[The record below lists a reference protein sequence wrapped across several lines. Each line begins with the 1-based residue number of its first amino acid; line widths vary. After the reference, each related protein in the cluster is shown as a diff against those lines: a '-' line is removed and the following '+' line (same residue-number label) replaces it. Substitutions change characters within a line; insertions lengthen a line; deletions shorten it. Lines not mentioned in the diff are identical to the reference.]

1 MIRHGVAPY
10 LECSTRGDR
19 RFSAMCAVIAAKDGT
34 FRTIES
40 MYQAAKVFE
49 DGTTGLRWREAKGRR
64 AINQDV
70 CAVYYGQLWDYYIS
84 RNPYLLDVLR
94 AVSGLSDMFGQPG
107 HCCQA
112 TELWRIRN
120 AIFVFGSNLAGRHG
134 AGAALFARER
144 HGAVYG
150 RGEGLQGYSY
160 AIPTKNARLQTF
172 SLDSIAAHV
181 ATFLDVASTHSEL
194 TFNVTRIGCGLAGY
208 NDAQIAPMF
217 ADAPANCVL
226 PEGWRK

>member
-1 MIRHGVAPY
+1 MIRHGVAPF

-19 RFSAMCAVIAAKDGT
+19 RFSAMCAVIDG
-34 FRTIES
+34 RTIEDL
-40 MYQAAKVFE
+40 YQASKVFE
-49 DGTTGLRWREAKGRR
+49 DGSHGLSWREAKGRR
-64 AINQDV
+64 AINQEA
-70 CAVYYGQLWDYYIS
+70 CAIYYGQLWNYYIS
-84 RNPYLLDVLR
+84 CNPHLLNVLR
-94 AVSGLSDMFGQPG
+94 AASGLSDMFGQPG

-112 TELWRIRN
+112 TELWRVRN

-134 AGAALFARER
+134 AGAALFARQH

-150 RGEGLQGYSY
+150 CGEGLQGNAY

-172 SLDSIAAHV
+172 SLGSIAAHV
-181 ATFLDVASTHSEL
+181 ATFLDFALTHPEL

-208 NDAQIAPMF
+208 TDAQIAPMF